1 MRRRGLLLLLAGS
14 ALPASFQVRAS
25 GAAAPEPEGASP
37 WDSLRGGGHVLLM
50 RHALTDPGIGDPPGF
65 VLGQCATQR
74 NLSAPGRRHAEAL
87 GAALHAHGTP
97 IGAVWSSRW
106 CRCLDTARLTFG
118 RVEAA
123 PMLDSMFRDDDA
135 AVQAKLTQVRA
146 RLAGLLGPAN
156 AALVTHDV
164 NIRALTGEAVAPG
177 EILVLRVADGK
188 LLAAGRIGSPV

>member
-1 MRRRGLLLLLAGS
+1 MQRRGLLLLLAGG
-14 ALPASFQVRAS
+14 ALPASFHGRAS
-25 GAAAPEPEGASP
+25 GASAPVPVDATP

-87 GAALHAHGTP
+87 GEAIRTHGTP
-97 IGAVWSSRW
+97 VGPVWSSRW

-146 RLAGLLGPAN
+146 RLAGWRGREN

-177 EILVLRVADGK
+177 EILVLRVAGGK
-188 LLAAGRIGSPV
+188 LLVTGRIGSPV